1 MIMYLLVKMLGK
13 RASGC
18 LLPFIPSFILA
29 IHFDNQRSTT
39 TRTTTKDEDDVKPEV
54 AVKQVSSYR
63 VSTILNPPRP
73 RPRPFPGSTSEP
85 PAAGYLSTSFFD
97 PHFDSRFC
105 NS

>member
-39 TRTTTKDEDDVKPEV
+39 TRTTTKDEDDLE
-54 AVKQVSSYR
+54 
-63 VSTILNPPRP
+63 T
-73 RPRPFPGSTSEP
+73 EM
-85 PAAGYLSTSFFD
+85 
-97 PHFDSRFC
+97 C
-105 NS
+105 